1 MLTGPEQLVW
11 RDALF
16 NVFSSPEFADLL
28 LYRLNDRLDRY
39 AALDDPAERSIGRVV
54 AAYAVRDWEDRL
66 IAKAIEARPANAAL
80 LKLARTKA
88 AAAEFQ
94 LPGNAAPDD
103 ANLERLVRDTN
114 SFLDL
119 SKWLDKAGELQVR
132 VCRIEIPAIG
142 GGTIYGT
149 GFLVAADMVMT
160 NWHVVRCIIS
170 EEDNDA
176 SYTGA
181 RAHAADL
188 TCRFDYK
195 LLANGLES
203 KGTEFKLA
211 PQWRVTSSPNN
222 PSNREPQPDELD
234 CAVIRLAKSAG
245 SLPVGDSNNIPGD
258 RRGWIELPATQPNF
272 KPHSPLFIIEHPDA
286 APLKLALDTDAI
298 QSVNANRTRVRYST
312 NTEPGSSGAP
322 CFDHDWN
329 LVALHHS
336 GDPNFEIDHA
346 PTYNQGIPIDAIVSY
361 LKAQS
366 IAGLPT

>member
-16 NVFSSPEFADLL
+16 NAFSVLEFSELL
-28 LYRLNDRLDRY
+28 KYRLDDRIDKY
-39 AALDDPAERSIGRVV
+39 ASLFNPTENVV
-54 AAYAVRDWEDRL
+54 GEVVDAYQRRDWEDRL

-80 LKLARTKA
+80 LKLASTKA

-103 ANLERLVRDTN
+103 ANLERLIRDTN

-132 VCRIEIPAIG
+132 VCRLEIPAIG

-149 GFLVAADMVMT
+149 GFLVAPDMVMT
-160 NWHVVRCIIS
+160 NWHVVRCIIA
-170 EEDNDA
+170 EEDKDA
-176 SYTGA
+176 SYTGP

-203 KGTEFKLA
+203 KGTVFKLSEN
-211 PQWRVTSSPNN
+211 WRVTSSPNN
-222 PSNREPQPDELD
+222 PAGREPQADELD
-234 CAVIRLAKSAG
+234 CAVIRLAKPAG

-258 RRGWIELPATQPNF
+258 RRGWIELPGTQPNF
-272 KPHSPLFIIEHPDA
+272 KPHSPLFIIEHPDG

-336 GDPNFEIDHA
+336 GDPNFEVDHA

-361 LKAQS
+361 LKVQK